1 MRCTI
6 KSIAR
11 HKTFFLCCFFIIY
24 ITTFLSVEVLFG
36 GHDRPSINLI
46 SYIQRYD
53 DSSSDEYLLH
63 VEAKLKRVVHENEEK
78 KIDNDEGNKIK
89 SFRLEDYCNIKKT
102 STGVFIYHS
111 YCTVFNSFHDGGRY
125 RIETSPLIFRANQ
138 WTGFYM
144 ITASAMKE
152 LKTII
157 VRKFINFILV
167 FLLLITLKN

>member
-78 KIDNDEGNKIK
+78 KIDNDEGNKNFSK
-89 SFRLEDYCNIKKT
+89 LFCLRDYYNIKKNIRIRLI
-102 STGVFIYHS
+102 GEKR
-111 YCTVFNSFHDGGRY
+111 YC
-125 RIETSPLIFRANQ
+125 
-138 WTGFYM
+138 
-144 ITASAMKE
+144 K
-152 LKTII
+152 I
-157 VRKFINFILV
+157 VIVL
-167 FLLLITLKN
+167 FLTLS